1 MAKIITIKLVLN
13 RTIRK
18 TYADKTYWEYVI
30 FESPF
35 DPGTYGIHIIIGH
48 GKEWHED
55 SHVEVY
61 FPQHSTLSNEFE
73 VNGGKY
79 KLKLESSLT

>member
-35 DPGTYGIHIIIGH
+35 DPGTYGIHIIIGRI
-48 GKEWHED
+48 KEWHED
-55 SHVEVY
+55 SHIEVY
-61 FPQHSTLSNEFE
+61 FPQHSMVSEEFMVNES
-73 VNGGKY
+73 KY
-79 KLKLESSLT
+79 RLKLVN